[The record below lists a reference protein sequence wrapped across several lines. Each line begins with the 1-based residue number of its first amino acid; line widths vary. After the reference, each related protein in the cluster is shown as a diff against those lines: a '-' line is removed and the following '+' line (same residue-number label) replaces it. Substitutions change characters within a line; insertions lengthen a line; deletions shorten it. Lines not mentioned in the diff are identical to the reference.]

1 MEELPSQPQLLARQQ
16 EAQEKL
22 RQLKDAYDEFIIFWQ
37 QLENQEKQILK
48 EVHGQ
53 LDTAQMQSILQNIQE
68 LK

>member
-22 RQLKDAYDEFIIFWQ
+22 RQLKDAYNEFIIFWQ
-37 QLENQEKQILK
+37 QMESQEKQIIK
-48 EVHGQ
+48 EIHGQ
-53 LDTAQMQSILQNIQE
+53 LDTTQVQSILQNIQE